1 MHDYSTPYP
10 HTKKDRKKVF
20 YMIIWLQGVCE
31 RGEVKW
37 QPEIHSE
44 M

>member
-1 MHDYSTPYP
+1 
-10 HTKKDRKKVF
+10 V
-20 YMIIWLQGVCE
+20 IIWLQGVCE
-31 RGEVKW
+31 HGEVNW

>member
-1 MHDYSTPYP
+1 MTTSPRTP
-10 HTKKDRKKVF
+10 TQKDRKVF
-20 YMIIWLQGVCE
+20 YMIIWLEGVCE
-31 RGEVKW
+31 HGEVKW